1 MTSMNQF
8 GLSRNIPN
16 NIKREVRQKCGFG
29 CVVCGS
35 AIYQYHHFDPPFR
48 EAKEHN
54 PNGITLLC
62 GKCHDFFTK
71 SIWSDNKLK
80 HYNNN
85 PKSLDRGFSFGL
97 FDIGHTPPTIK
108 FGPNTFI
115 NTSEII
121 NIYGIPI
128 LEIDPSEV
136 QSGPFRISGLFYN
149 DIGEKIFQIEE
160 NEWKGLIN
168 NWDIE
173 QTGNSL
179 IIRRDQRKIA
189 LEIITNPQKELIV
202 SKINMVFQDVKLQ
215 GNINNDFIIEISS
228 VKQII
233 TSGIIFKNARCG
245 ICIEENGIIFG
256 KS

>member
-1 MTSMNQF
+1 MNQF

-16 NIKREVRQKCGFG
+16 IIKREIRQKCGFG

-62 GKCHDFFTK
+62 GKCHDYFTK

-85 PKSLDRGFSFGL
+85 PKCIEREFSFGI
-97 FDIGHTPPTIK
+97 FDIGQTPPIVK

-115 NTSEII
+115 NTAEII

-128 LEIDPSEV
+128 LKIDPPEV

-160 NEWKGLIN
+160 NEWKGSIN

-179 IIRRDQRKIA
+179 IIRKDQRKIA
-189 LEIITNPQKELIV
+189 LVIITNPQRELIINN
-202 SKINMVFQDVKLQ
+202 INMLFKDVKLY
-215 GNINNDFIIEISS
+215 GNINNDFIIEIHSS
-228 VKQII
+228 RQIM
-233 TSGIIFKNARCG
+233 SSRNVIINQRCG
-245 ICIEENGIIFG
+245 ICINENGIIFG
-256 KS
+256 KSY